1 MTMKPLVA
9 LLLAGSLSACTGQ
22 LNRIGQAPDMTPV
35 SDVPAPAYEAS
46 LGAANAQYR
55 TPETTPPPAA
65 QATSLFKTGA
75 RAFFRDQRATKVGD
89 ILTVEIDIADKAD
102 IDNRTQRSRSSG
114 EDAGVGNLFGLQTLL
129 PDAVNPG
136 NLVDFGSNSSNTGRG
151 TTQRAEEI
159 ELELAAI
166 VTGVLPNGNLV
177 IQGRQEVRVN
187 FEKRELIV
195 TGVVRPEDI
204 TRTNR
209 IAHTDI
215 AEARIVYGG
224 EGQLTDVQQARYGQ
238 QVFEALFPF

>member
-1 MTMKPLVA
+1 
-9 LLLAGSLSACTGQ
+9 
-22 LNRIGQAPDMTPV
+22 MTPV
-35 SDVPAPAYEAS
+35 SDLPAPAYEGS
-46 LGAANAQYR
+46 LGAANANYR
-55 TPETTPPPAA
+55 APETTPQAPA

-114 EDAGVGNLFGLQTLL
+114 EDAGVSNLFGLQTLL
-129 PDAVNPG
+129 PDAVNPA
-136 NLVDFGSNSSNTGRG
+136 NLIDFGSNSSNTGRG
-151 TTQRAEEI
+151 TTQRAEDI
-159 ELELAAI
+159 QLELAAI

-195 TGVVRPEDI
+195 TGIVRPEDI